1 MEEEDLDEE
10 EDDLEEE
17 EDLVEEE
24 VLWEEEELLLAW
36 AQPSPEEAAM
46 AIARVDA
53 RIMLKM
59 FFMMLCFSS
68 H

>member
-10 EDDLEEE
+10 EDDLEE
-17 EDLVEEE
+17 EEE